1 MKLYNTLTN
10 NLEEFIPIEDK
21 KVKIYV
27 CGPTVY
33 SFIHV
38 GNARPLI
45 VFDIL
50 RKYFKYRGYD
60 VLYVQN
66 ITDIDDK
73 MIKRAKLEGISAKDL
88 AERYI
93 KAFKKDAKLLNVMP
107 ADENPRATKHIVE
120 IIELI
125 KKLEEKGCAY
135 KTDDGVYFDTLSYKS
150 YGKLSGINL
159 EDLISGARVAVD
171 KNKKTPSDFALW
183 KSEKPSEPSWDSPWG
198 KGRPGWHIE
207 CSAMSMKYLGDTF
220 DIHCGGTDLI
230 FPHHENEIA
239 QSESATGKKFVNY
252 WMHNGHININNQKMS
267 KSLGN
272 FYTIPDIAEKFDL
285 EVLRFFMIGV
295 HYKSQ
300 VNFSFELMEQAQ
312 QGLNRLYGAKLRWQ
326 DIAADGIA
334 STDMINLADE
344 TKKAFIN
351 NMDFDLNTA
360 GALGVLFELVRSANY
375 MLDNEENPAN
385 AKLALDT
392 LNELSDILIILY
404 RSMTVIPDEVK
415 VLVEKRLRARKDKN
429 WALSDKLRDEITSL
443 RFIIEDTS
451 QGQKVK
457 RK

>member
-1 MKLYNTLTN
+1 M
-10 NLEEFIPIEDK
+10 
-21 KVKIYV
+21 
-27 CGPTVY
+27 
-33 SFIHV
+33 
-38 GNARPLI
+38 A
-45 VFDIL
+45 
-50 RKYFKYRGYD
+50 
-60 VLYVQN
+60 
-66 ITDIDDK
+66 
-73 MIKRAKLEGISAKDL
+73 A
-88 AERYI
+88 
-93 KAFKKDAKLLNVMP
+93 NV
-107 ADENPRATKHIVE
+107 NPKATKYIVV

-125 KKLEEKGCAY
+125 TILEEKGCAY
-135 KTDDGVYFDTLSYKS
+135 KSDVCVYFDTMSYKS